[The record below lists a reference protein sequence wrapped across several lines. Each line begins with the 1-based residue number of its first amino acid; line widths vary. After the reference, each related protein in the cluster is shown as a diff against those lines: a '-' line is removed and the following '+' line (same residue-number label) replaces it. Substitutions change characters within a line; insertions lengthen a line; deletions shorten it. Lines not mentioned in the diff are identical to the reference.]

1 LKIAGA
7 KLEKLKAA
15 GFDGLVTTCPFCMR
29 MYDARQ
35 EAIGA
40 LLGGATSFPVFYYTQ
55 LLGLCMGLDEAS
67 LGLHLNMSPVDDVV
81 QKFHAKTA

>member
-1 LKIAGA
+1 
-7 KLEKLKAA
+7 
-15 GFDGLVTTCPFCMR
+15 
-29 MYDARQ
+29 
-35 EAIGA
+35 
-40 LLGGATSFPVFYYTQ
+40 VFYYTQ